1 VFEDCAEPKES
12 RVVSK
17 FEKWNYADME
27 ELVQDNRKYRVR
39 EEVFNKTT
47 ENFTFLSFMKKQW
60 RVVLRLTSCRRTKTE
75 SFIPN
80 LIQ

>member
-17 FEKWNYADME
+17 FEKWNYEDTE

-39 EEVFNKTT
+39 AEVFNKTT

-60 RVVLRLTSCRRTKTE
+60 RVVLRLTSCRRTTFKE
-75 SFIPN
+75 V
-80 LIQ
+80 LLELC

>member
-47 ENFTFLSFMKKQW
+47 ETFTFLSFMKKRW
-60 RVVLRLTSCRRTKTE
+60 RVVLRLTSCRRIKTE
-75 SFIPN
+75 SFIHE
-80 LIQ
+80 

>member
-27 ELVQDNRKYRVR
+27 ELVQDNRKYRIR

-75 SFIPN
+75 SFIHE
-80 LIQ
+80 

>member
-1 VFEDCAEPKES
+1 VFEDCAAPKES

-39 EEVFNKTT
+39 EEG
-47 ENFTFLSFMKKQW
+47 FLAQDN
-60 RVVLRLTSCRRTKTE
+60 E
-75 SFIPN
+75 A
-80 LIQ
+80 